1 MVGRVSAAYLMPGK
15 RGSTLLIRV
24 EDVVLGLHGDMAR
37 VSAVRGAGISSEL
50 VGCSFVVEHRVSPS
64 AGFRKSL
71 AVLFHQESLGKG
83 VWHIHDERCLGPLL
97 VLPLDLFIFHAI
109 LQRLSFAHTPHLYL

>member
-1 MVGRVSAAYLMPGK
+1 MVGRVSAAYLMPGR

-24 EDVVLGLHGDMAR
+24 EDVVLGLHGHMAR

-83 VWHIHDERCLGPLL
+83 VWHIHDERCLGALL
-97 VLPLDLFIFHAI
+97 GLPLEPGDFEAI
-109 LQRLSFAHTPHLYL
+109 RERLAVARNAGL